1 MCSSLPLSSLL
12 GNNKERGN
20 QVTRQQLTAVR
31 ITASCDLRF
40 LYSLKETEY
49 SSRKNACLGRGEERD
64 NCFCIRVFLLS
75 LFPTSQPQ
83 PSGCR
88 LHLLLWHIYLSSI
101 KVFQNG
107 TGVSLEVQRL
117 TWALELRESMPDSQ
131 CPDPGFPKI
140 HHLDKAPILHVSSCS
155 WCSPFLS
162 PQSQLPFTHFTKIRQ
177 NEKVILLTHWV
188 SHRGRQISKTAPNI
202 SNPWCTHTFSQ
213 LFYQILI

>member
-1 MCSSLPLSSLL
+1 MSILMPSSLPEQPRTRRPMSLCLGNLKCQPWAVHPTPRTQESCVECEGQQLLRGSEVCSSLPLSSLL

-88 LHLLLWHIYLSSI
+88 LHLLL
-101 KVFQNG
+101 
-107 TGVSLEVQRL
+107 
-117 TWALELRESMPDSQ
+117 
-131 CPDPGFPKI
+131 
-140 HHLDKAPILHVSSCS
+140 
-155 WCSPFLS
+155 
-162 PQSQLPFTHFTKIRQ
+162 
-177 NEKVILLTHWV
+177 
-188 SHRGRQISKTAPNI
+188 
-202 SNPWCTHTFSQ
+202 
-213 LFYQILI
+213 